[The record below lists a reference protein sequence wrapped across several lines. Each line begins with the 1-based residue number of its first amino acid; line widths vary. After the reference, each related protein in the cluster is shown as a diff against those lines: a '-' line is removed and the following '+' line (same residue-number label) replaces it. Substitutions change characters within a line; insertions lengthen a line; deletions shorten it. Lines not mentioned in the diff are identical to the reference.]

1 MGVGLFPSR
10 RIRAI
15 VTGMTGQP
23 TGTVTMLFSDVEGST
38 RALRQLGPERYAE
51 ALDLHR
57 RLLRDAFE
65 QHGGYEVDC
74 EGDAFFVAF
83 PRAESAVAAAVD
95 AQQRLVD
102 ADWPNGQELRVRMG
116 IHTGEPLA
124 APPKYV
130 GLDVHQAARIMAA
143 GHGGQVLLSRTTH
156 DLVGAAFAVRELGE
170 HRLKDLSAPKRLY
183 QLLVE
188 GLPSEFPALRTLGN
202 RPTNLPV
209 QPTPLIGRRRELAEL
224 TALLR
229 TGAVRLVTLTG
240 PGGTGKTRLALQTA
254 ANLVDE
260 FEDGVFFV
268 ELAAITA
275 AELVPTTVAQTL
287 GLWEIPGEQ
296 LEATLQG
303 YLAEKQVLLVLD
315 NFEHLLTAAPMVREL
330 LGSASRLRVLATSRA
345 SLHVSGE
352 HDYSVPPLALGAME
366 GATDESPASEAVSL
380 FYERARAVRRD
391 FRLTVENRFVVAE
404 ICARL
409 DGLPLAIELAAARVK
424 VIPPEALLPRLQ
436 QRLQI
441 LTGGSRDLD
450 KRQQTLRSTLD
461 WSYDLLEGA
470 DRRLFAQLAVFA
482 GGRTMDAVEAICGSE
497 GELDLFECITSLV
510 DKSLLQQQLDGPE
523 TRFVMLE
530 TIHEYARERLDASG
544 ETAELRRRHADY
556 FALVANKAAEQLR
569 GPDQQAWI
577 DRLAAEQDNL
587 RAALTYL
594 IEEGEFTA
602 AQGTAVAL
610 ARFWETR
617 GQFQEAR
624 EWFTAVLGDTDAAS
638 SRSRGQALFWAGRLA
653 LFSGAWERA
662 ATLLRSATE
671 VASEVGDTVT
681 LALALGKEAWVCVET
696 GRGAEGLE
704 QAGQAVAL
712 ARKIGDAWT
721 IAETLNDAG
730 ASCDRTDPERGL
742 ELMEE
747 SLAVRRALGD
757 HVNIA
762 DSLNNVGYVQTCLGA
777 YDLAEGA
784 LEEALEIARQV
795 GDLRHL
801 ALIIGNLGN
810 LSLFR
815 DNREVAKSRYHENL
829 RISRRIGDKRT
840 SLEALRGLAAIAG
853 TEGEIETAAALAGT
867 VDALHVSFGGTPSR
881 LEVMIDDRFIAP
893 LRRTVGDGAWSRLS
907 SPVAGVTL
915 EQTIAWALGEQSS
928 PGTRS

>member
-1 MGVGLFPSR
+1 
-10 RIRAI
+10 
-15 VTGMTGQP
+15 MTGQP
-23 TGTVTMLFSDVEGST
+23 TGTVTMLFTDVEGST

-202 RPTNLPV
+202 RPTNLPI

-224 TALLR
+224 TVLLR
-229 TGAVRLVTLTG
+229 TEAVRLVTLTG
-240 PGGTGKTRLALQTA
+240 PGGTGKTRLALQAA
-254 ANLVDE
+254 ANLVDD

-268 ELAAITA
+268 ELAAIAA
-275 AELVPTTVAQTL
+275 AELVPTTLAQTL
-287 GLWEIPGEQ
+287 GLWEIPGEP

-330 LGSASRLRVLATSRA
+330 LGSAPRLRVLATSRA

-352 HDYSVPPLALGAME
+352 HEFSVPPLTLGAKADAAE
-366 GATDESPASEAVSL
+366 ESEVNEAVTL
-380 FYERARAVRRD
+380 FLERARAVRQD
-391 FRLTVENRFVVAE
+391 FRLTTKNRAVVAE

-436 QRLQI
+436 QRMQV
-441 LTGGSRDLD
+441 LTGGSRDLE

-461 WSYDLLEGA
+461 WSYDLLETA
-470 DRRLFAQLAVFA
+470 DRTLFARLAVFA
-482 GGRTMDAVEAICGSE
+482 GGRTMDAVEAICGSGEQVDFLE
-497 GELDLFECITSLV
+497 GITSLI

-523 TRFVMLE
+523 PRFVMLE
-530 TIHEYARERLDASG
+530 TIHEYARERLDATG
-544 ETAELRRRHADY
+544 DAAQFRRRHADY
-556 FALVANKAAEQLR
+556 FAGLASKAEPQLR
-569 GPDQQAWI
+569 GPEQQAWI

-587 RAALTYL
+587 RAALTFL
-594 IEEGEFTA
+594 IDEREHSSAQSA
-602 AQGTAVAL
+602 ASAL
-610 ARFWETR
+610 ALFWETR
-617 GQFQEAR
+617 GQFQEAH
-624 EWFTAVLGDTDAAS
+624 EWFTQVLGEADPTRS
-638 SRSRGQALFWAGRLA
+638 KSRGQALFWAGRLA
-653 LFSGAWERA
+653 IFRAEWKRA
-662 ATLLRSATE
+662 AMLLRNAAE
-671 VASEVGDTVT
+671 VANEVGDTMT
-681 LALALGKEAWVCVET
+681 LALALGKEAWVWVET
-696 GRGAEGLE
+696 GHGEEGAERAERAL
-704 QAGQAVAL
+704 VL
-712 ARKIGDAWT
+712 ARQIGDAWT
-721 IAETLNDAG
+721 IAETLNDA
-730 ASCDRTDPERGL
+730 ALSNDRTDPERGL
-742 ELMEE
+742 RFLEE

-757 HVNIA
+757 HVNVA
-762 DSLNNVGYVQTCLGA
+762 DSLNNLGYLQACLGA
-777 YDLAEGA
+777 YDLAEPI
-784 LEEALEIARQV
+784 LEEGLGIARQL
-795 GDLRHL
+795 GDLRHI

-810 LSLFR
+810 VSLFGG
-815 DNREVAKSRYHENL
+815 DPEMAQSRYQECL
-829 RISRRIGDKRT
+829 RVSRRIGDTRVP
-840 SLEALRGLAAIAG
+840 LEALRGLAAIAG
-853 TEGEIETAAALAGT
+853 FGGDVETAAGLSAA
-867 VDALHVSFGGTPSR
+867 VEALHVSFGGTPSR
-881 LEVMIDDRFIAP
+881 AEVVMENRFLDP
-893 LRRTVGDGAWSRLS
+893 LRRRVGEPEWNRLS
-907 SPVAGVTL
+907 SAGAEITL
-915 EQTIAWALGEQSS
+915 EQALAWALGEPNPEPSS
-928 PGTRS
+928 YAGTEVEH